1 MSELKEQVLSMIRE
15 LPDDSTLEDI
25 HYHLYVRAK
34 VERGLKAIDEGRL
47 FTQEEAESKVRPWLK
62 LSGVTPPVI

>member
-1 MSELKEQVLSMIRE
+1 MSDLKEQVLSMIRE

-34 VERGLKAIDEGRL
+34 VERGLKAIEKGPL
-47 FTQEEAESKVRPWLK
+47 FTQEEAESKVRQWLK
-62 LSGVTPPVI
+62 SSGLNQP